1 MCYTECRK
9 GMHRMDGQIADLY
22 HVPNIEQYA
31 DLHLLALSENCSA
44 LEEQV
49 CQIAKS
55 LPDKQR
61 QIIETYI
68 CIRNDLEVET
78 VKTALRWGRAHYL

>member
-1 MCYTECRK
+1 
-9 GMHRMDGQIADLY
+9 MHHMDGQVADLY
-22 HVPNIEQYA
+22 HLPDIEQYA
-31 DLHLLALSENCSA
+31 DLHLLALSESCTV

-61 QIIETYI
+61 QIIEAYI
-68 CIRNDLEVET
+68 STRNDLELET
-78 VKTALRWGRAHYL
+78 VKTALRWGKMHYL